1 MRQMIHYIREK
12 FHPLHTLRRNPTIY
26 NLLLAT
32 CNWQVAC
39 PLRGVLWPVYLY
51 SLRDL
56 SWIIGSDLFEP
67 SIVALCHAV
76 FKVARPKVF
85 WDIGANIGYYSWL
98 LLSKDET
105 IKSYLFEPDPS
116 NADCIRKTIKRAKLS
131 NATLFQVAAS
141 DINSITDFAVDTLS
155 GATGTLE
162 IDSGEFNKTQYG
174 SRSPIIQVQQ
184 VALDDLF
191 TQGLLPAPDLIKIDV
206 EGAEHRVL
214 RGAQR
219 VIQENQPILII
230 ECLNEKTKDLLSWLQ
245 KLGYTLMDAGSATEY
260 KTNTQMVLAIPQK
273 HDAKLS
279 LILNE
284 WQLLLSNLDK

>member
-1 MRQMIHYIREK
+1 MRQMIHYIREN
-12 FHPLHTLRRNPTIY
+12 FHPLHRLRRNQIIY

-32 CNWQVAC
+32 CNWQIAWR
-39 PLRGVLWPVYLY
+39 LRGIPWHVYLY

-56 SWIIGSDLFEP
+56 SWIIGNDVFEP
-67 SIVALCHAV
+67 SIVALFYAV
-76 FKVARPKVF
+76 SKVARPKVF

-98 LLSKDET
+98 LLSKNQA
-105 IKSYLFEPDPS
+105 IQSYLFEPDPS
-116 NADCIRKTIKRAKLS
+116 NADCIRKTIERAKLS

-141 DINSITDFAVDTLS
+141 DTNGITNFAVDTLS

-174 SRSPIIQVQQ
+174 RRSPIIQVDQS
-184 VALDDLF
+184 ALDDLF

-206 EGAEHRVL
+206 EGSEHRVL

-219 VIQENQPILII
+219 LIEENQPILII
-230 ECLNEKTKDLLSWLQ
+230 ECLNKKTKDLLSWLQ
-245 KLGYTLMDAGSATEY
+245 KLGYKLMDAGSATEY

-273 HDAKLS
+273 YDAKLS
-279 LILNE
+279 ILLSE
-284 WQLLLSNLDK
+284 WQSQLSNFDK